1 MKRKMPAEYV
11 PTDAH
16 RALVESASAF
26 GITQAEIATQSHQR
40 KWVLASH
47 NLQKRS
53 GAGTIQVPPQLVRG
67 YIGKVFHAQP
77 DWEGFNRAM

>member
-1 MKRKMPAEYV
+1 MKADDVTVTMDLALHFS
-11 PTDAH
+11 DA
-16 RALVESASAF
+16 
-26 GITQAEIATQSHQR
+26 SH
-40 KWVLASH
+40 VLASH